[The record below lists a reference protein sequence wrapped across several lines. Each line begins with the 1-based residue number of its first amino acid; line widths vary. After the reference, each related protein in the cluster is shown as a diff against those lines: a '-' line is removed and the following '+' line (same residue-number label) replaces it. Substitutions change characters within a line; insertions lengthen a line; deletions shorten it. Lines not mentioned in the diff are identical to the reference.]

1 MMACASAKLAWRDEP
16 FLLDLA
22 SESTKKA
29 AHFGPTDVAKI
40 CWGFTK
46 LEMVQQVPDFWTAME
61 TVVQRKVQEARHV
74 DLSMIAWA
82 FGMAERGSSAMCA
95 EISSTALRLMQELT
109 PQCLANVAL
118 VFARLGIEN
127 SELFEAIRRRSLS
140 QVPDFA
146 DFDVTSLCWAMARA
160 DAIDFELFDKLA
172 NHTVSCRFVKR
183 YSAEMAAQMAWAF
196 AVARMAHE
204 PLFSELSD
212 FMAQHASVFEAQYV
226 ANFAWAYATLD
237 IADAPAW
244 QAVARECKGGR
255 LWRYRPD
262 ELCAVCWGFA
272 KIRWEDEELIGDMA
286 QVASHRISELDTH
299 SLINLLSAFVVLCD
313 HRGILIAHSEESDVA
328 AVTFGHKEKLT
339 SVLESG
345 LSELSTKTLQPGQEL
360 AAAVRLFCKAGRV
373 TDACRLCWNTDMT
386 TWSVLLATAERSDA
400 SLAAR
405 LWQRLAEDLPE
416 PFASALRRCA
426 ATCQGFRTQESSGLP
441 ATPQLE
447 VSEQLQRLAGLLRGA
462 EAGAG
467 APAMLAAGRGA
478 QLARFTVSPQF
489 ALDIRGG
496 EDALALAMAVRCPV
510 WCLEDSAIVA
520 AGLRRCAAAWAPNL
534 EVHMGPAEYLMEKVL
549 QRRGAGCV
557 DLLVLH
563 GGGEAQLED
572 FRRAQD
578 LHLLSQGCQL
588 LSVGVMLPGAPRLLW
603 HLHAHSDYL
612 LELLEVHEPDS
623 RDNKGWVASCRC
635 WGHQKQA
642 VSEVSELAALKAESE
657 QLARLSGL
665 KAKDLEEDFVE
676 RFRRFLIVHSLCP
689 KREGCLTLDTS
700 MGVVEATRPF
710 RAFLLDVDPG
720 ERALGLEKRLM
731 ERFGDMAQF
740 VQASVLQSGDGAR
753 NLSAHVFEELG
764 MADTVIQAGFLRW
777 FQDHERVADVV
788 LPVPAEAGAGS
799 LRPPSEPILPA
810 SQIDLPKERLW
821 ERPSDLREMLFEDW
835 LVWIDASGELLC
847 YLPTV
852 QESYDTV
859 AHRTDLHFCG
869 QSYQAEGLGSVAL
882 RGPCHLRSS

>member
-1 MMACASAKLAWRDEP
+1 
-16 FLLDLA
+16 
-22 SESTKKA
+22 
-29 AHFGPTDVAKI
+29 
-40 CWGFTK
+40 
-46 LEMVQQVPDFWTAME
+46 
-61 TVVQRKVQEARHV
+61 
-74 DLSMIAWA
+74 
-82 FGMAERGSSAMCA
+82 
-95 EISSTALRLMQELT
+95 
-109 PQCLANVAL
+109 
-118 VFARLGIEN
+118 
-127 SELFEAIRRRSLS
+127 
-140 QVPDFA
+140 
-146 DFDVTSLCWAMARA
+146 
-160 DAIDFELFDKLA
+160 
-172 NHTVSCRFVKR
+172 
-183 YSAEMAAQMAWAF
+183 
-196 AVARMAHE
+196 
-204 PLFSELSD
+204 
-212 FMAQHASVFEAQYV
+212 
-226 ANFAWAYATLD
+226 
-237 IADAPAW
+237 
-244 QAVARECKGGR
+244 
-255 LWRYRPD
+255 
-262 ELCAVCWGFA
+262 
-272 KIRWEDEELIGDMA
+272 
-286 QVASHRISELDTH
+286 
-299 SLINLLSAFVVLCD
+299 
-313 HRGILIAHSEESDVA
+313 
-328 AVTFGHKEKLT
+328 
-339 SVLESG
+339 
-345 LSELSTKTLQPGQEL
+345 
-360 AAAVRLFCKAGRV
+360 
-373 TDACRLCWNTDMT
+373 MT

-405 LWQRLAEDLPE
+405 LWDRLAEDLPE
-416 PFASALRRCA
+416 PFASAVRRCA
-426 ATCQGFRTQESSGLP
+426 ATCQGVRMQEESSGLP

-467 APAMLAAGRGA
+467 APSKLAAGRGA

-534 EVHMGPAEYLMEKVL
+534 EVHMGPAEFLMEKVL

-572 FRRAQD
+572 FRRAED

-603 HLHAHSDYL
+603 HLHSQSAYV
-612 LELLEVHEPDS
+612 LELLEVKHEADS

-635 WGHQKQA
+635 RGRQKQT
-642 VSEVSELAALKAESE
+642 VREVSELAALKAESE
-657 QLARLSGL
+657 RLARLSGL
-665 KAKDLEEDFVE
+665 RAKENEEHFVE
-676 RFRRFLIVHSLCP
+676 RFRRFLIDHGLCP

-700 MGVVEATRPF
+700 MGVLEATRPF

-720 ERALGLEKRLM
+720 ERGVGLEKLLM

-740 VQASVLQSGDGAR
+740 VQASVLQSSDGAR

-764 MADTVIQAGFLRW
+764 IADTVLQAGFLRW

-788 LPVPAEAGAGS
+788 FPMPAEAGAGF

-810 SQIDLPKERLW
+810 SQTDLPKESLW
-821 ERPSDLREMLFEDW
+821 ERPSDLGEMPFEDW

-859 AHRTDLHFCG
+859 AQIAQTYTSVDKATKQKVLDPLLFEDLAITEAHRPLFKQWFVEVCG
-869 QSYQAEGLGSVAL
+869 VMI
-882 RGPCHLRSS
+882 